1 MAEPEVQTTSPDSPG
16 PGEVK
21 VTEAATPGSPASPA
35 AAADTPA
42 TPASPATPS
51 AAGSPAGGG
60 TPGGG
65 TPGGGDLSM
74 EGGSGLLHE
83 AETVMVDWIRQRV
96 FLKGLSG
103 DHWGDEH
110 ETIITEFLFHPNL
123 RKLVAFIGPDGQLQ
137 LHSTNLKAVL
147 GGQQSSAGGGVGSAG
162 GAGGVGGAEAWQG
175 PSELMYFI
183 LRSNAEVTPETMSQY
198 IQYGRVQG
206 RVIDSLL
213 RVMNGVY
220 VPRVLATTTWPESVK
235 KVQLARSHLWQCV
248 CVCCVCRVCRVSC
261 HSSHSRSSPSF
272 LTALLPLSSPSSP
285 PLPPSFPSRFRT
297 FRRRCTSSWQV

>member
-1 MAEPEVQTTSPDSPG
+1 MAEPEVKTTSPDSPG

-21 VTEAATPGSPASPA
+21 VTEVATPGSPASPA

-42 TPASPATPS
+42 TPASPSTPS

-65 TPGGGDLSM
+65 DLSK

-96 FLKGLSG
+96 FLKGLTG

-147 GGQQSSAGGGVGSAG
+147 GGQQSSAG
-162 GAGGVGGAEAWQG
+162 AGGVGGAEAWQG

-183 LRSNAEVTPETMSQY
+183 LRSNAEVTPETMSQC

-235 KVQLARSHLWQCV
+235 KVQLAQTLGSVRVV
-248 CVCCVCRVCRVSC
+248 CVVCVACY
-261 HSSHSRSSPSF
+261 SSHAHSSPSF
-272 LTALLPLSSPSSP
+272 LTARFSPLSSPLSSSLSSSLSSLVS
-285 PLPPSFPSRFRT
+285 PLT
-297 FRRRCTSSWQV
+297 F